1 MVTHFPPRIRRHGS
15 TRQWRKLRAQILA
28 RDRHRCRICGQTATH
43 VDHVRSIVSGG
54 TDHPS
59 NLRALCATCNL
70 EPEPAR
76 PRGGIA

>member
-1 MVTHFPPRIRRHGS
+1 MQPFPTRTLRDGS
-15 TRQWRKLRAQILA
+15 TRAWRALRAQVLS
-28 RDRHRCRICGQTATH
+28 RDRHRCRICGKPATH